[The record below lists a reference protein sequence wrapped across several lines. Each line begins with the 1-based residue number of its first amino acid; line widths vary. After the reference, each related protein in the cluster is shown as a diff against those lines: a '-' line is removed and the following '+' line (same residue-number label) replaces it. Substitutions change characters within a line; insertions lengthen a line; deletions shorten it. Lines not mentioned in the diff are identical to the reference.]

1 MDIVQ
6 ALCQEFHLKTQQ
18 CENVLR
24 LIDDGNTI
32 PFIARYRKEQTGS
45 LDDQLLREIY
55 ERLQYL
61 ARAGQAP
68 RGDRRRAGGAGES
81 HRPSFPTGCKRPPP

>member
-32 PFIARYRKEQTGS
+32 PFIARYRKEQTACS
-45 LDDQLLREIY
+45 TC
-55 ERLQYL
+55 
-61 ARAGQAP
+61 AGWTSAAGRSPP
-68 RGDRRRAGGAGES
+68 RWRSRGIS
-81 HRPSFPTGCKRPPP
+81 PTSFPTGCKRPPP

>member
-45 LDDQLLREIY
+45 LTTSCC
-55 ERLQYL
+55 
-61 ARAGQAP
+61 ARFTSACSTCAGWTSAAGRSPP
-68 RGDRRRAGGAGES
+68 RWRSRGIS
-81 HRPSFPTGCKRPPP
+81 PTSFPTGCKRPPP